1 MFSISPIIVLR
12 KIIHINSTIYVQMG
26 PLFRIERPLLLGG
39 GVGEAEK
46 VGSFAK
52 IAGAEEPRR
61 EARCGGGGVCATFP
75 QCSNYLEFAALLAQ
89 GELWMT

>member
-61 EARCGGGGVCATFP
+61 EARCGW
-75 QCSNYLEFAALLAQ
+75 E
-89 GELWMT
+89 GEGCVRPFRSVPIILNLQRYWLKESSG

>member
-12 KIIHINSTIYVQMG
+12 KIIHINSTIYVAQFEIKV
-26 PLFRIERPLLLGG
+26 PFAPLLLGG

-61 EARCGGGGVCATFP
+61 EARCGW
-75 QCSNYLEFAALLAQ
+75 E
-89 GELWMT
+89 GEGCVRPFRSVPIILNLQRYWLKENSG